1 MESSSFENQRRASMP
16 TIDLVDLKKKKVGTV
31 ELSAQVFG
39 CEPRAALVHEA
50 VVMQRACERRG
61 TASTLRRGEVSGSG
75 KKPWKQK
82 HTGRARAGSLR
93 SPVWRHGGSVFGPK
107 PRSYA
112 YSMPKKKYRAA
123 LQSALSA
130 KVVDGNLFVVTD
142 LSLQQPKTKLLAQAL
157 NGFGGGAE
165 VLLIVGKNQSGIL
178 QAAGNLAS
186 VKVLDVDQL
195 NVYDVVRAQVVVV
208 SEHELAAIN
217 EVWS

>member
-1 MESSSFENQRRASMP
+1 
-16 TIDLVDLKKKKVGTV
+16 
-31 ELSAQVFG
+31 
-39 CEPRAALVHEA
+39 
-50 VVMQRACERRG
+50 MQRACERRG

-130 KVVDGNLFVVTD
+130 KVAGGNLFVVAN
-142 LSLQQPKTKLLAQAL
+142 LSLEQPKTKFLAQAL
-157 NGFGGGAE
+157 SGFGGGAE
-165 VLLIVGKNQSGIL
+165 VLLIAGKSQSGIM
-178 QAAGNLAS
+178 QAAGNLVS
-186 VKVLDVDQL
+186 VKVLGADQL

>member
-1 MESSSFENQRRASMP
+1 MP
-16 TIDLVDLKKKKVGTV
+16 TIDLVDLQKKKVGTV
-31 ELSAQVFG
+31 DLSPQVFG
-39 CEPRAALVHEA
+39 CEPRVALVHEA

-130 KVVDGNLFVVTD
+130 KVAGGNLFVVAD
-142 LSLQQPKTKLLAQAL
+142 LSLQQPKTKFLAQAL
-157 NGFGGGAE
+157 SGFGGGVE
-165 VLLIVGKNQSGIL
+165 MLLVAGKAQSSIL
-178 QAAGNLAS
+178 QAAGNLTA
-186 VKVLDVDQL
+186 VKVLSADQL
-195 NVYDVVRAQVVVV
+195 NVYDVVRAQIIVV
-208 SEHELAAIN
+208 SQHELGQIN